1 MIELQAISKEYGS
14 KVALAPTTYT
24 FSKGRTTALIG
35 PSGCGKSTL
44 LRLIIGLIA
53 PTSGRLAID
62 GEFPDSWLQM
72 RRRMGYV
79 VQDGGLFPH
88 LSARSNVVIMAEHLR
103 REPTA
108 TEDRLSK
115 LCELTKF
122 PPDALGRFPA
132 ELSGGQRQRLS
143 LMRALFLEPDYLLLD
158 EPLAALDPMVRSG
171 LQQDLKEIFQEL
183 SQTVIF
189 VTHDMAEA
197 GFLAD
202 QIVLMNEGSIVQA
215 GSLDQLRDE
224 PASPFVRAFMNAQR
238 SLVSI

>member
-1 MIELQAISKEYGS
+1 
-14 KVALAPTTYT
+14 
-24 FSKGRTTALIG
+24 
-35 PSGCGKSTL
+35 
-44 LRLIIGLIA
+44 
-53 PTSGRLAID
+53 
-62 GEFPDSWLQM
+62 
-72 RRRMGYV
+72 
-79 VQDGGLFPH
+79 
-88 LSARSNVVIMAEHLR
+88 
-103 REPTA
+103 
-108 TEDRLSK
+108 
-115 LCELTKF
+115 
-122 PPDALGRFPA
+122 
-132 ELSGGQRQRLS
+132 
-143 LMRALFLEPDYLLLD
+143 
-158 EPLAALDPMVRSG
+158 MVRSG